1 MQEQRS
7 EESSGRFQQLVRV
20 LLPNIR
26 TKIILPYLILTLI
39 VAVVGIYVVTRL
51 VVSSLDER
59 LTNHLLEAGRVVSD
73 GMTGQEVEH
82 LESARAIAFTTGLA
96 QALQDGD
103 REMVVALAQPVAVLQ
118 GLECFIITDASGQ
131 EVLHM
136 LQPRGGESRF
146 VEGEFTAG
154 LWMVQVLLESGDP
167 GAAPR
172 RGLVRHAVDERLYYF
187 TAIPVGL
194 EQNTVGVVIVGT
206 SLNTLLADFK
216 STSLADVIIYLD
228 GGRAVA
234 TTFEIAGQP
243 EANKALLDTL
253 SISPSLY
260 EIALYSESSSRAEG
274 VTVRSRLYRLI
285 RGPLRVGNDGLG
297 VFAVVLPLDYV
308 VESHLGSRNT
318 YTLIFVAGMA
328 GVILVG
334 YLISQRITD
343 PLSHLVR
350 TSQAVAEGDLEQR
363 TGIRSA
369 DEIGIL
375 AGTFDEMTQRLSERT
390 SALEETV
397 GRMQAILSSMG
408 DGVVLE
414 DLRGNMIP
422 LNAVAEGLLAE
433 MESNSTS
440 DPLRD
445 LSATDVDTTDYD
457 HYVDGPLGPWLLE
470 HRRFEVGE
478 KIVSVHSA
486 PVRTDDDERLG
497 TVIVMRDVT
506 SEVEADRLKDN
517 FITHVSHELR
527 TPLTAIKGYS
537 ELLLS
542 GAGGS
547 LQEAQYGFMDTINRN
562 VDDLITMVNELLDFS
577 EMQASGRLGV
587 VKHPMH
593 LSSLVKDVVEDWR
606 PRMED
611 KGLTFEVEIPDEL
624 PPIDADSRR
633 LRWAVIHLVRN
644 ALQYTLSGGSVTL
657 RLVER
662 DEHVVLDVVDTG
674 IGISEEDQ
682 KHLFSRFYRVT
693 NMPEGEVR
701 GLGVGLYLSQ
711 AIVEAHGGEIDFVS
725 KEGEGSTFSIILP
738 SLQDVSDDEI
748 M

>member
-1 MQEQRS
+1 
-7 EESSGRFQQLVRV
+7 
-20 LLPNIR
+20 
-26 TKIILPYLILTLI
+26 
-39 VAVVGIYVVTRL
+39 
-51 VVSSLDER
+51 
-59 LTNHLLEAGRVVSD
+59 
-73 GMTGQEVEH
+73 
-82 LESARAIAFTTGLA
+82 
-96 QALQDGD
+96 
-103 REMVVALAQPVAVLQ
+103 
-118 GLECFIITDASGQ
+118 
-131 EVLHM
+131 
-136 LQPRGGESRF
+136 
-146 VEGEFTAG
+146 
-154 LWMVQVLLESGDP
+154 
-167 GAAPR
+167 
-172 RGLVRHAVDERLYYF
+172 
-187 TAIPVGL
+187 
-194 EQNTVGVVIVGT
+194 
-206 SLNTLLADFK
+206 
-216 STSLADVIIYLD
+216 
-228 GGRAVA
+228 
-234 TTFEIAGQP
+234 
-243 EANKALLDTL
+243 
-253 SISPSLY
+253 
-260 EIALYSESSSRAEG
+260 
-274 VTVRSRLYRLI
+274 
-285 RGPLRVGNDGLG
+285 
-297 VFAVVLPLDYV
+297 
-308 VESHLGSRNT
+308 
-318 YTLIFVAGMA
+318 
-328 GVILVG
+328 
-334 YLISQRITD
+334 
-343 PLSHLVR
+343 
-350 TSQAVAEGDLEQR
+350 VAEGDLEQR